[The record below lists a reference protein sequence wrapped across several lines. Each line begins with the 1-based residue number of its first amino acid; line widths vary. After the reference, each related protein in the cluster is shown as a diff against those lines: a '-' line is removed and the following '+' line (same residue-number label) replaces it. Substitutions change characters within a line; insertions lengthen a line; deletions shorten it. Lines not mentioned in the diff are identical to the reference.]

1 MAVYSVGTD
10 ILNCWWHRFSE
21 SNLVFWTHHVSV
33 RSAKNKRRSEQSWP
47 AGKRGFSNGP
57 WLHRLRNYWRVRWHY
72 ESCPD
77 SLHSGPASCWRW
89 APQPISHI
97 LQTLASGFP
106 RCDREHGLLHTY
118 EHLGW
123 TLFSPCPWR
132 ATQRPG
138 LERRAVSICARW
150 PDGASLQR
158 EGHGG
163 GPATAEGVCGGLRG
177 EGHLPRNT
185 RQGWMGEHATMKM
198 KHPLNYRKLLFI
210 QIYTL
215 KVKPLHTKYLARHF
229 PMMEYMAV
237 SWQQHIRHY

>member
-1 MAVYSVGTD
+1 MHIFSLITGIILSFTSTATNHFDIENGFVY
-10 ILNCWWHRFSE
+10 CWNWHLVLLTLTQVLR

-33 RSAKNKRRSEQSWP
+33 RCTKNKRRSEQSRS

-57 WLHRLRNYWRVRWHY
+57 WLHRLHNYRRVKWHY

-89 APQPISHI
+89 TPQPVSHI

-123 TLFSPCPWR
+123 TLFPPCAWR
-132 ATQRPG
+132 ATQRHG
-138 LERRAVSICARW
+138 LECGAVSICARW
-150 PDGASLQR
+150 PDGPSLQR
-158 EGHGG
+158 EGYGG
-163 GPATAEGVCGGLRG
+163 GPATAEGVCWGLRG

-185 RQGWMGEHATMKM
+185 RQGWMGEYEASAN
-198 KHPLNYRKLLFI
+198 L
-210 QIYTL
+210 
-215 KVKPLHTKYLARHF
+215 
-229 PMMEYMAV
+229 
-237 SWQQHIRHY
+237 